1 MQTVKLQIED
11 NKLDTFLLV
20 LNSLKDGLIKSC
32 TVNDED
38 KLDSQTLLYMKT
50 KQFQKDRTYFQKCLD
65 DIESEKSESLSE
77 EEYEVNMSN
86 FVNNL
91 KSKYADN

>member
-32 TVNDED
+32 TINDED
-38 KLDSQTLLYMKT
+38 KLDSQTLSYMKT
-50 KQFQKDRTYFQKCLD
+50 KQFQKDRIYFKECLD
-65 DIESEKSESLSE
+65 DIESEKSESLNE
-77 EEYEVNMSN
+77 EEYEENMNN